1 MQRKIGTEFEISNT
15 VSPFDSHGKSS
26 GIDRSVSNYTNA
38 REKVQKI
45 KQLISTGTYDTDI
58 AKYILG
64 MLDLVYQGML
74 EDIDTNEKAAHI
86 SYKNTVQL
94 ATITHKIFKT
104 NSCFH
109 VK

>member
-74 EDIDTNEKAAHI
+74 EDIDTNEKVAHI
-86 SYKNTVQL
+86 SYKDTVQL
-94 ATITHKIFKT
+94 ARFS
-104 NSCFH
+104 NN
-109 VK
+109 VNR